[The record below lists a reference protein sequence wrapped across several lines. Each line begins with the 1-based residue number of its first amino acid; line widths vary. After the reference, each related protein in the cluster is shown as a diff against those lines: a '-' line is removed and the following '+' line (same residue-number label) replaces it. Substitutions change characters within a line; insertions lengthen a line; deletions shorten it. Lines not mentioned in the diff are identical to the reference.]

1 MSSSEAQKSPV
12 HAATEDS
19 SAEPTG
25 PMVQPPGT
33 AQGSPQAGRAGASAA
48 AGNAVSRDAA
58 DLKSRPDTTLGVPG
72 NFERGAA
79 MAGRHPD
86 TDADANPPGAT
97 NVIGGGPGAGD
108 ASSGGGAGAGI
119 PGGGTDM
126 RTDGAIR
133 PGNPDEDRKRLFPD
147 APGNAAGGPR
157 ADDTTV
163 RNDLDPDESSFGGPL
178 NLDDPNAV

>member
-1 MSSSEAQKSPV
+1 MSSSEAQNSPV

-19 SAEPTG
+19 TAEPTG
-25 PMVQPPGT
+25 PMAQPPGA
-33 AQGSPQAGRAGASAA
+33 AQGSQQGNRANTGAGSD
-48 AGNAVSRDAA
+48 NDVSRDAA
-58 DLKSRPDTTLGVPG
+58 DLKSRPDTATGVPG

-133 PGNPDEDRKRLFPD
+133 PGNPDDDRKRLFPD
-147 APGNAAGGPR
+147 APAGAAGGPR
-157 ADDTTV
+157 ADDATN
-163 RNDLDPDESSFGGPL
+163 RNDPDESSFGGPL